1 VTTVAFRAF
10 SEKHRPHRPSDE
22 QTFHLFS
29 FPPFCCLSES
39 NASVDLSTVTLK
51 EKELKRGRDEPEK
64 LMKQW
69 SSDRIESD
77 KDTDYEDLKDV
88 LQRVEVEK
96 ARTDS
101 IELNKKQSG
110 ESKIL
115 PEVGKSESREIFRRP
130 SEELDYGL
138 SGELSKNDTKGLEKR
153 LPEVGREE
161 TEKLGKAREIEEIE
175 KEYE

>member
-1 VTTVAFRAF
+1 
-10 SEKHRPHRPSDE
+10 
-22 QTFHLFS
+22 
-29 FPPFCCLSES
+29 
-39 NASVDLSTVTLK
+39 VTLK